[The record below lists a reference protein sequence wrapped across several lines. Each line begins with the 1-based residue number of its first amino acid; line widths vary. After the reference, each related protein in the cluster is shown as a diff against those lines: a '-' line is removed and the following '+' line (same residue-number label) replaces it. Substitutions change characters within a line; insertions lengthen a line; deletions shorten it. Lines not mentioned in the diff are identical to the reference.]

1 MRFIKITRNELDKV
15 RRLYESLMGHASH
28 GLFFREGLAIGE
40 EFSTAAI
47 YSGEEYFSTI
57 KKLLK
62 YRGWVEEIDFSE
74 DIVTVKGS
82 AEVSQGSEVE
92 TCHKLRG
99 ILQKVLEGYHGRKV
113 RCTELE
119 CESTEGDQCTFSI
132 EFIDGI

>member
-1 MRFIKITRNELDKV
+1 MRFIKITRDELAKI
-15 RRLYESLMGHASH
+15 RILYESLMGHASH
-28 GLFFREGLAIGE
+28 GLFCREGLAIGE

-62 YRGWVEEIDFSE
+62 YRGWVEDIDFSE
-74 DIVTVKGS
+74 DIVIVKGS
-82 AEVSQGSEVE
+82 AEVSKGSEVE

-99 ILQKVLEGYHGRKV
+99 ILQRVLEGYHGKKV

-119 CESTEGDQCTFSI
+119 CESTDGEQCAFSI